1 MTILVA
7 KLAVGLQEPEFQGL
21 PMNFCA
27 DDGNEDITD
36 SNLLCTSQG
45 KQLNIMS
52 FASRTTCT
60 VPFPRTSLMRG
71 I

>member
-21 PMNFCA
+21 PMNFGT

-45 KQLNIMS
+45 K
-52 FASRTTCT
+52 
-60 VPFPRTSLMRG
+60 
-71 I
+71 